1 MTDSAQRAVD
11 GAPGDQ
17 RVPIRSTGR
26 RLAIAMLALTA
37 VASTTAGCG
46 FHGLYSASLP
56 GSVGGPFS
64 SAKTYTVTVY
74 FDDVLDLVPQSA
86 VKVNDVTVGSVSSI
100 GLVNDGG
107 SYRAKVV
114 CKVESSVRLPA
125 NATAILEETSLLGEK
140 YVELVNP
147 EPGSKQ
153 VDPSKSSAPGSL
165 QAEPAAQRSIGQY
178 PDTAATSAYPGV
190 EEVFGVL
197 STVLNGGGLE
207 KLQTINSELS
217 AALAGRESQVHDVVG
232 QLNTFVSGLNGVK
245 TQING
250 AIDALDTLSK
260 NLNAQDATIATA
272 LDDIGPGLKVLADQR
287 ANLVS
292 LLQGLSS
299 LGVVS
304 NRVIGASLSATKA
317 DLSLLEPILTQL
329 NAAGKNLPGA
339 LELAFDYPFPS
350 TATQAIKGD
359 QTNLVINVD
368 TAGTLKALCGTAP
381 TSTNAALTQA
391 CNTLVGTLTSVTK
404 VLGGVGG
411 LSRSMN
417 VRPGGNT
424 LSDILGAG
432 ATG

>member
-1 MTDSAQRAVD
+1 MTTPDSILGD
-11 GAPGDQ
+11 HHPGA
-17 RVPIRSTGR
+17 RSTR
-26 RLAIAMLALTA
+26 RRFAVSALALAA

-86 VKVNDVTVGSVSSI
+86 VKVNDVTVGSVTSI
-100 GLVNDGG
+100 SPVIDGG

-114 CKVESSVRLPA
+114 CKVETSVRLPA

-140 YVELVNP
+140 YVQLVNP
-147 EPGSKQ
+147 EPGSTQ

-165 QAEPAAQRSIGQY
+165 QAEPAAQRTIGQY

-197 STVLNGGGLE
+197 STVLNGGGLQ

-217 AALAGRESQVHDVVG
+217 AALAGRETQVHDVVG

-299 LGVVS
+299 LGVVN
-304 NRVIGASLSATKA
+304 NRVISESLSATKA

-339 LELAFDYPFPS
+339 LELAFDFPFPS
-350 TATQAIKGD
+350 TATQGIKGD
-359 QTNLVINVD
+359 DTNLVLNVD
-368 TAGTLKALCGTAP
+368 TAGVLNMLCASAP
-381 TSTNAALTQA
+381 TSTNASLTQA
-391 CNTLVGTLTSVTK
+391 CSTLIGTLGSVTK
-404 VLGGVGG
+404 VLGAAGP
-411 LSRSMN
+411 LSRSMI
-417 VRPGGNT
+417 VKPGGNT

-432 ATG
+432 VTG